1 VAGGFA
7 GAVRGKWS
15 GAVGKLSSLA
25 EVQLPISCAA
35 EQSRDLRGVNR
46 RGGSATGNLGAEG
59 GGERSGWAR
68 VCEAGAGDVLLV
80 EAVVA
85 VAGLREHFPERRG
98 DGGEAGRQV
107 VRIVSQ
113 ALRLGGRGT
122 KL

>member
-1 VAGGFA
+1 ME
-7 GAVRGKWS
+7 WS
-15 GAVGKLSSLA
+15 GREAVESGRSSASDL
-25 EVQLPISCAA
+25 VRCRTVP
-35 EQSRDLRGVNR
+35 RLRGVNR